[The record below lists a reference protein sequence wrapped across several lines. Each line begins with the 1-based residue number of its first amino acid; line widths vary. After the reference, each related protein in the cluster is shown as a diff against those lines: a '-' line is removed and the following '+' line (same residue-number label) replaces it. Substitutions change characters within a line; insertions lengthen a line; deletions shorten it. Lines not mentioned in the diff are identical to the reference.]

1 MTASYVALVRLKP
14 ARRLLYALAAA
25 TFSFGMLS
33 LTLLLTVER
42 STGSYRT
49 GGFAVAAFALA
60 AGLSAPIRGRLVDR
74 RGARIWLPGLACG
87 YATSLLALD
96 LLAYEG
102 GPPWAL
108 VLLAGTCGLSAPP
121 LFASARALWR
131 YVVEPQYIR
140 RGYAMMSLVY
150 DVGQIAGPV
159 VASLFFLV
167 STWAGAIVCSAFGV
181 AGALLSL
188 PARAGAEKAIEP
200 HPMPSLRESRAL
212 LGLLSVSVVFGASQ
226 GVVQVAV
233 PVAAGR
239 WGHPALAGP
248 VLAAFAAGSVL
259 GALWYGARRWQ
270 LPVFSRFLRAVLLF
284 GALLVPAAF
293 AQNAAELATI
303 LFFAGLTF
311 GPATVAIFET
321 LDVIAPGTGA
331 EALTWVTSAEAAG
344 SAGGSAAAGVLGTS
358 SGVAAPFGFASVAM
372 ISAAG
377 LAMLLRKG
385 RQ

>member
-14 ARRLLYALAAA
+14 ARRLLYALATA

-60 AGLSAPIRGRLVDR
+60 AGASAPFRGRLIDR
-74 RGARIWLPGLACG
+74 GGARLWLPALASG
-87 YATSLLALD
+87 YAISLLALD
-96 LLAYEG
+96 LVAHTG

-108 VLLAGTCGLSAPP
+108 VLLAGASGLSAPP

-131 YVVEPQYIR
+131 YVVDLEYIR
-140 RGYAMMSLVY
+140 RGYATMSLIY

-159 VASLFFLV
+159 VASLLFLV
-167 STWAGAIVCSAFGV
+167 STWAGAVVCSAFGV

-188 PARAGAEKAIEP
+188 PAREGARTPIEP
-200 HPMPSLRESRAL
+200 RPMPLLRESRAL
-212 LGLLSVSVVFGASQ
+212 VGLLAVSVVFGASQ

-248 VLAAFAAGSVL
+248 ILAAFAAGSVL

-270 LPVFSRFLRAVLLF
+270 LPVLGRFLRAVLVF

-293 AQNAAELATI
+293 AGNAAELAAI
-303 LFFAGLTF
+303 LFLAGLSF
-311 GPATVAIFET
+311 GPATVAIFES
-321 LDVIAPGTGA
+321 LDVIAPGSGA

-344 SAGGSAAAGVLGTS
+344 SAGGSAAAGVLGTN
-358 SGVAAPFGFASVAM
+358 SGVAAPFGLGSAAV

-377 LAMLLRKG
+377 IALILRRG
-385 RQ
+385 RR